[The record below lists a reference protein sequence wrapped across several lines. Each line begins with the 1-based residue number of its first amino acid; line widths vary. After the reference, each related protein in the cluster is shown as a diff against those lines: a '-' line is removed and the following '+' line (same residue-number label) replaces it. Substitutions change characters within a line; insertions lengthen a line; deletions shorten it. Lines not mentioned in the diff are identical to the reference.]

1 MSAIPKELFGLKVEV
16 VRSKRKTSALYIIGD
31 ELQIRVPNRVR
42 DGKIVEILET
52 KKRWIRNKVVQLQ
65 SRPKS
70 KEREFVSGE
79 YFALFIF
86 LCIVLISSCFKKKP
100 TILDDSSN

>member
-16 VRSKRKTSALYIIGD
+16 VRSKRKTSALHIIGD

-52 KKRWIRNKVVQLQ
+52 KKIFKILYICY
-65 SRPKS
+65 KS
-70 KEREFVSGE
+70 WCR
-79 YFALFIF
+79 
-86 LCIVLISSCFKKKP
+86 
-100 TILDDSSN
+100 

>member
-16 VRSKRKTSALYIIGD
+16 LRSKRKTSALHIIGD

-52 KKRWIRNKVVQLQ
+52 KKRWIRNKVCLLYT
-65 SRPKS
+65 SPSPR
-70 KEREFVSGE
+70 
-79 YFALFIF
+79 
-86 LCIVLISSCFKKKP
+86 
-100 TILDDSSN
+100 D